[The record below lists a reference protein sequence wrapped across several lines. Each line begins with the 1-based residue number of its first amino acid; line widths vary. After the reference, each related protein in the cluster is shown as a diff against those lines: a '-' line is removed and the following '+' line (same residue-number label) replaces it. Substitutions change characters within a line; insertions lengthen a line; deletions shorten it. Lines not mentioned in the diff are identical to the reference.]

1 MDKKYIISTLVIILL
16 MGVSVYAAPTSR
28 IERTILPEADSTYDL
43 GSNANRW
50 ANIYGDTIYGDGSNL
65 TGVSGSGIENL
76 NSETLGSIGDVTTTT
91 LAYGSMLVWDT
102 SAWISSSTL
111 PYLETEWDKLY
122 NATTTLNG
130 FTNNQTNWN
139 TAYGWGDWSG
149 EGFITDLSGFTTAD
163 LSENTNLYFTNTRV
177 ADYIN
182 ASSTMP
188 VGNWNDAYSWGDW
201 SGEGF
206 ITLTSLSGSSPIDY
220 NNGTGDFSF
229 DFSLDNTWTGGNIFT
244 ITTTTN
250 ATTTGSLYIGDDLT
264 VVGTASS
271 TTGLFTQGE
280 LHIGTN
286 GTIEGTLTLP
296 ALGVAAGTFIA
307 VNAAGDLIAT
317 TTPSGGGSSTFLGLT
332 DTPASFASNGSK
344 FVKVNA
350 AEDAL
355 EFVDSG
361 LFEIDISG
369 GLQPVTNNLT
379 DNYYELDVND
389 DIQPLVAP

>member
-43 GSNANRW
+43 GSTALRW

-65 TGVSGSGIENL
+65 TGITVSGGWATSSSDYWLTIQDTADLTEGTNL
-76 NSETLGSIGDVTTTT
+76 YYTQARVWDDVWASTT
-91 LAYGSMLVWDT
+91 LDIIL
-102 SAWISSSTL
+102 
-111 PYLETEWDKLY
+111 
-122 NATTTLNG
+122 
-130 FTNNQTNWN
+130 TNSQ

-177 ADYIN
+177 ADYID

-361 LFEIDISG
+361 LFEIDVSG
-369 GLQPVTNNLT
+369 GLQPVTDNLT

-389 DIQPLVAP
+389 DIQPLIAP

>member
-65 TGVSGSGIENL
+65 TGITVSGGWATSSSDYWLTIQDTADLTEGTNL
-76 NSETLGSIGDVTTTT
+76 YYTQARVWDDVWASTT
-91 LAYGSMLVWDT
+91 LDIIL
-102 SAWISSSTL
+102 
-111 PYLETEWDKLY
+111 
-122 NATTTLNG
+122 
-130 FTNNQTNWN
+130 TNSQ

-149 EGFITDLSGFTTAD
+149 EGFITDLSGFTTAN
-163 LSENTNLYFTNTRV
+163 LSENTNLYFTDARV
-177 ADYIN
+177 ADYID

-369 GLQPVTNNLT
+369 GLQPVTDNLT

-389 DIQPLVAP
+389 DIQPLIAP

>member
-65 TGVSGSGIENL
+65 TGITVTGGWATSSSDYWLTIQDTADLTEGTNL
-76 NSETLGSIGDVTTTT
+76 YYTQARVWDDVWASTT
-91 LAYGSMLVWDT
+91 LDIIL
-102 SAWISSSTL
+102 
-111 PYLETEWDKLY
+111 
-122 NATTTLNG
+122 
-130 FTNNQTNWN
+130 TNSQ

-149 EGFITDLSGFTTAD
+149 EGFITDLSGFTTAN
-163 LSENTNLYFTNTRV
+163 LSENTNLYFTDARV
-177 ADYIN
+177 ADYID

-369 GLQPVTNNLT
+369 GLQPVTDNLT

-389 DIQPLVAP
+389 DIQPLIAP

>member
-43 GSNANRW
+43 GSTALRW

-65 TGVSGSGIENL
+65 TGITVSGGWATSSSDYWLTIQDTADLTEGTNL
-76 NSETLGSIGDVTTTT
+76 YYTQARVWDDVWASTT
-91 LAYGSMLVWDT
+91 LDIIL
-102 SAWISSSTL
+102 
-111 PYLETEWDKLY
+111 
-122 NATTTLNG
+122 
-130 FTNNQTNWN
+130 TNSQ

-177 ADYIN
+177 ADYID

-369 GLQPVTNNLT
+369 GLQPVTDNLT

-389 DIQPLVAP
+389 DIQPLIAP

>member
-43 GSNANRW
+43 GSTALRW

-65 TGVSGSGIENL
+65 TGITVSGGWATSSSDYWLTIQDTADLTEGTNL
-76 NSETLGSIGDVTTTT
+76 YYTQARVWDDVWASTT
-91 LAYGSMLVWDT
+91 LDIIL
-102 SAWISSSTL
+102 
-111 PYLETEWDKLY
+111 
-122 NATTTLNG
+122 
-130 FTNNQTNWN
+130 TNSQ

-177 ADYIN
+177 ADYID

-317 TTPSGGGSSTFLGLT
+317 TTPSGGGSSTFIDLT

-361 LFEIDISG
+361 LFEIDVSG
-369 GLQPVTNNLT
+369 GLQPVTDNLT

-389 DIQPLVAP
+389 DIQPLIAP